1 MKKMLHC
8 LKPYLIHMG
17 EEMIKTKSYCHHI

>member
-1 MKKMLHC
+1 MKKMLQC
-8 LKPYLIHMG
+8 LKPYLMHLG